1 MTQIL
6 MWLGIVLG
14 VIIALGL
21 LGFMV
26 FLIVAYRQQI
36 ADFFRAIMNPL
47 WNNWILL
54 ILWIATVTLF
64 VIAIWQGGGEPIG
77 LKALRQASERPR
89 DSVVEFYNQSRAINK
104 PPQMYPPV
112 SALPDRGTWAWWEIA
127 LGSLA
132 LSIIFIPI
140 AMHDEVGKAWSR
152 AWERWEQRPARIQL
166 QSRAL
171 ADQTAAPPTAI
182 GQPQPPSST
191 TTVTQTIGGTF
202 WSRMRRRFSE
212 QLPSELAGEFL
223 YETAER
229 IIRGILR
236 R

>member
-1 MTQIL
+1 MIQIL
-6 MWLGIVLG
+6 MWLGIVFG
-14 VIIALGL
+14 VIMALGL
-21 LGFMV
+21 LGF
-26 FLIVAYRQQI
+26 IVRHRQQI
-36 ADFFRAIMNPL
+36 AGFFRAIVNPP

-54 ILWIATVTLF
+54 ILWTATVMLF

-77 LKALRQASERPR
+77 LKALRQASEKPR
-89 DSVVEFYNQSRAINK
+89 DPVVEFYNQSRAINK
-104 PPQMYPPV
+104 PPQVYLAV
-112 SALPDRGTWAWWEIA
+112 SASPDHGTWAWWEIA

-140 AMHDEVGKAWSR
+140 AMHDEVGIAWER

-166 QSRAL
+166 QPHHGS
-171 ADQTAAPPTAI
+171 TPPTTT
-182 GQPQPPSST
+182 GQPQTPRST

-229 IIRGILR
+229 IIRGIFR